1 MTIKYSADE
10 MTGWIGLLRLFLRIR
25 GTIFAGAFTGPI
37 FWLAMCAHVAVLI
50 VNDKIPILVPDPDYE
65 APSGDASSG
74 DETVPYVH
82 YFTAGTLPRMP
93 WSVGVMSLSLLFF
106 FAVFY
111 SNNCYQRFTVLFGHT
126 VGLGGTTMEW
136 TLLVKNYTPTL
147 AKTLPAGITREEE
160 LSALKAKQ
168 WNAMR
173 FVLTTMHLLY
183 YTLYGSDD
191 GVGLSTDEWDM
202 MIARNLITETEAE
215 KLAKY
220 AGFKPLVA
228 LVWALDEAKNLV
240 GEWSQAETARHR
252 DLGQGMRDEV
262 ILQQFREVAFKF
274 RGHCGQI
281 VNLLS
286 QPIPF
291 PYFHLLHVIMLCQLL
306 LLAYTLGTY
315 DGLEFYLAIPS
326 MGIITTILIG
336 LRSLAAQLSNP
347 FGDDLTDFPLE
358 AFMVG
363 AFKNSKALLMEA
375 PHELGREDAGR
386 HGESTGAGQGD
397 DHRHQTWKAARQKQG
412 RVLGPQAVGDQV
424 EAAQEGRRSCQGRRT
439 RAGAPLWPAR
449 SACRRRRWAQT
460 TTTSRMARITTRRAL
475 TPDVRPCDVT
485 MRVRASMGIHRA
497 RMIGN

>member
-147 AKTLPAGITREEE
+147 AKTLPPGRTREEE

-173 FVLTTMHLLY
+173 FVLTAMHLLY
-183 YTLYGSDD
+183 YTLYGSED

-228 LVWALDEAKNLV
+228 LVWAIDEAKHLV

-375 PHELGREDAGR
+375 PHEAW
-386 HGESTGAGQGD
+386 AGQVPAGMENPLEPAKETITD
-397 DHRHQTWKAARQKQG
+397 TKRGKRLVKNKDAFWGRKPSAIKWKRLKKAA
-412 RVLGPQAVGDQV
+412 
-424 EAAQEGRRSCQGRRT
+424 EAAK
-439 RAGAPLWPAR
+439 AGEPAPAPRFGQPAR
-449 SACRRRRWAQT
+449 LPPPSMGADDDYVEDGQDYNEE
-460 TTTSRMARITTRRAL
+460 SLDTRRQTL
-475 TPDVRPCDVT
+475 
-485 MRVRASMGIHRA
+485 
-497 RMIGN
+497 